1 MALSGINGKGGPWSC
16 EDLMP
21 QGRAVKW
28 KWVGERGSSLIKVGV
43 GGGLGIEAFQRRNQ
57 EEG

>member
-1 MALSGINGKGGPWSC
+1 
-16 EDLMP
+16 MP